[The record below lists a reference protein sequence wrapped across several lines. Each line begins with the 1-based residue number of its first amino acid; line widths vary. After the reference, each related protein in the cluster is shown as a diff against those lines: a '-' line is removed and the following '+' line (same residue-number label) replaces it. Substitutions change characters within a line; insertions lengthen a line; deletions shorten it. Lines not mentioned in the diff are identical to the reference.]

1 MTVSYQSSN
10 FDPGT
15 YDPNHDPGYFP
26 DYEPDVAESLRAL
39 NALLQEDTELQTVQP
54 PPPNLPSLD
63 HPKPQREHQAPPPK
77 AQESMD
83 DQTLV
88 YSFVKGFIQ
97 RQSLLLCNS
106 NLRTEPV
113 CGSVQ
118 LLSKKE
124 GVLATAQMHETPL
137 TVLVKQKTSYCS
149 LIHTALVEASYF
161 PLPRGMKDVC
171 LKYQHREIPAGYE
184 VHCTPAKELWR
195 VCWGSGHAKRYGI
208 PMDLLIFS
216 QGSMQRRSTW
226 HPIKGM
232 DSRDGRLFIK
242 LLGGEESFGI
252 EDLVVWLKKTDSA
265 PTSPYDR
272 SRHRGVRPD
281 LRAYVRPSNNYY

>member
-10 FDPGT
+10 FDSGT
-15 YDPNHDPGYFP
+15 YNPNEDPGYCP
-26 DYEPDVAESLRAL
+26 GYEPDFAESLRAL
-39 NALLQEDTELQTVQP
+39 NALLQEDTELPLVQP
-54 PPPNLPSLD
+54 QQQNFPSLD
-63 HPKPQREHQAPPPK
+63 HPKPQREHPQARP
-77 AQESMD
+77 ARVQECMD
-83 DQTLV
+83 DKTLV
-88 YSFVKGFIQ
+88 YSFVKGFMQ
-97 RQSLLLCNS
+97 SQSLLLCNS

-137 TVLVKQKTSYCS
+137 TVLVKQKTSYWS
-149 LIHTALVEASYF
+149 LVHTALVEACYF
-161 PLPRGMKDVC
+161 PLPKNIKDVC
-171 LKYQHREIPAGYE
+171 FKYQHREIPAGYE
-184 VHCTPAKELWR
+184 VHCTSAKELWR

-216 QGSMQRRSTW
+216 QGSLQRKSTW

-252 EDLVVWLKKTDSA
+252 DDLVVWLKKSDNA

-272 SRHRGVRPD
+272 SSHRGIRPD
-281 LRAYVRPSNNYY
+281 LRAYVRPSHNY